1 MTIVGL
7 GVDNLLFAIDP
18 TTADIRWRRPL
29 ETASIT
35 CPDSAR
41 IAADGEFFTV
51 YGRTFAQPFHAR
63 TGVPLGARATPG
75 GFAAVAAGTE
85 IDAVLITAT
94 GDVAVRIGERIY
106 IRRRPAP
113 SSSNADDLERFTG
126 IDSTDGLT
134 PLNDLSVLTGAATP

>member
-1 MTIVGL
+1 MCQSNDVQPSSAIAFAGDQTIVGL

-75 GFAAVAAGTE
+75 GFAAVAAGTRTGRG
-85 IDAVLITAT
+85 TA
-94 GDVAVRIGERIY
+94 GW
-106 IRRRPAP
+106 RPRCHP
-113 SSSNADDLERFTG
+113 SH
-126 IDSTDGLT
+126 
-134 PLNDLSVLTGAATP
+134 